1 MQTLYRTIAGAVT
14 LLAVAVQYW
23 IVIEGRTGLELF
35 ESSVQF
41 FSFFTI
47 LTNVLAGVALILP
60 ALAPEARVSQFLLRP
75 SVRTAITGYIIIVG
89 VVYYLLLRNVGN
101 QQGVGLFVERSLHYV
116 TPPLFVLDWLL
127 FVRKNELSWKVGVA
141 SLGYPLVYGTWIM
154 VHGAFT
160 GWYPYP
166 FIDVTDLGYP
176 RVFTN
181 MTALIA
187 SFLGLE
193 MSLVGVGR
201 LISQVREKA
210 AT

>member
-1 MQTLYRTIAGAVT
+1 MATIYRTAAGLIT

-23 IVIEGRTGLELF
+23 VVMEGRSGDALVR
-35 ESSVQF
+35 SSIEF

-47 LTNVLAGVALILP
+47 LTNILAGVALLWPVIAP
-60 ALAPEARVSQFLLRP
+60 RTRLAHFLMRP

-101 QQGVGLFVERSLHYV
+101 QHGLGLFVERALHYI

-127 FVRKNELSWKVGVA
+127 FVPKNGLSWKVGFA
-141 SLGYPLVYGTWIM
+141 SLGYPFVYTVWTLL
-154 VHGAFT
+154 HGAFS

-166 FIDVTDLGYP
+166 FIDVPQLGYS
-176 RVFTN
+176 RVLVN
-181 MTALIA
+181 MVALVA

-193 MSLVGVGR
+193 LALVGIGR
-201 LISQVREKA
+201 LIAQLRGHRSA
-210 AT
+210 

>member
-1 MQTLYRTIAGAVT
+1 MATIYRTAAGAIT

-23 IVIEGRTGLELF
+23 VLMEGRSGDALIR
-35 ESSVQF
+35 SSIEF

-47 LTNVLAGVALILP
+47 LTNILAGVALLWP
-60 ALAPEARVSQFLLRP
+60 VLAPRSGLAHFLMRP

-101 QQGVGLFVERSLHYV
+101 QHGLGLFVERSLHYV

-127 FVRKNELSWKVGVA
+127 FVPKHGLSWKVGFA
-141 SLGYPLVYGTWIM
+141 SLGYPFVYTVWTLL
-154 VHGAFT
+154 HGAVT

-166 FIDVTDLGYP
+166 FIDVPELGYP
-176 RVFTN
+176 RVLAN
-181 MTALIA
+181 MVALVG

-193 MSLVGVGR
+193 LALVGIGR
-201 LISQVREKA
+201 LLAQLRERRLP
-210 AT
+210 